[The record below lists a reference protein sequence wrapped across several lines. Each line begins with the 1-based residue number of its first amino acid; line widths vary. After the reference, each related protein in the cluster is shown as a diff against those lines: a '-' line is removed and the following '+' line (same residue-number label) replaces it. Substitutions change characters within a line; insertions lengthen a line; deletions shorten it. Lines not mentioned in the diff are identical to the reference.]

1 MIEMFDKLG
10 IEIIFFTLK
19 KCTERLLPKNHLK
32 WDSIRNIPFEGKNE

>member
-19 KCTERLLPKNHLK
+19 KCTQKLLQKKNLK
-32 WDSIRNIPFEGKNE
+32 WDCVRNIPFEGKNE